1 MKLIKVIKNSA
12 EISRAQMDDP
22 SEWISQCSGLGVW
35 GLPERWVPAQE
46 GIDPADILES
56 EMREVKPA
64 IPAQLDEQGNEIAP
78 EAPAEMQEF
87 VKLRAE
93 YTVEIIDIST
103 EHALQQALAAR
114 KAEYP
119 SAEEFLN
126 AFFDGGD
133 EALKA
138 LRQRRLA
145 IKAKYPKE

>member
-1 MKLIKVIKNSA
+1 MLKIKVTEK
-12 EISRAQMDDP
+12 
-22 SEWISQCSGLGVW
+22 SGASIIYQSPVELNYTALGH

-46 GIDPADILES
+46 GVDPADILES

-64 IPAQLDEQGNEIAP
+64 IPAQFDEQGNEIAP
-78 EAPAEMQEF
+78 EIPAETQEF

-133 EALKA
+133 EALEA

>member
-1 MKLIKVIKNSA
+1 MKKVIVKNLADVQTHGA
-12 EISRAQMDDP
+12 EMTEPQAWVAECVASNA
-22 SEWISQCSGLGVW
+22 W

-46 GIDPADILES
+46 DIDPADILES

-64 IPAQLDEQGNEIAP
+64 TDD
-78 EAPAEMQEF
+78 APAEMQEW

-93 YTVEIIDIST
+93 YQIEIVDISA
-103 EHALQQALAAR
+103 EHALRQTLAAR

-119 SAEEFLN
+119 SPEEFLN

-133 EALKA
+133 EALEE

>member
-1 MKLIKVIKNSA
+1 MLKIKVTEK
-12 EISRAQMDDP
+12 
-22 SEWISQCSGLGVW
+22 SGASCTYESPVELDYTALGH
-35 GLPERWVPAQE
+35 GFSERWVPTQE
-46 GIDPADILES
+46 NIDPADILER

-64 IPAQLDEQGNEIAP
+64 TDD
-78 EAPAEMQEF
+78 APAEMQEW

-93 YTVEIIDIST
+93 YTVEIIDISA
-103 EHALQQALAAR
+103 EHALQQTLAAR

-133 EALKA
+133 EALQA